1 MRYDDDVYL
10 IDDVWCRIR
19 AVKCE
24 FVSHSHI
31 LSHIFTQQRPCIV
44 LKTIFSNNDYLWSMY
59 AMIIIIPSSSSS
71 SSSVKSSSFIN
82 SHYPSLNSSH
92 TIITIILICITSTVT
107 FNHISALNSA
117 HTIIIITSLKWGIL
131 VTAVLL
137 SPSAKQWGHGLG
149 IVMTRE
155 IL

>member
-1 MRYDDDVYL
+1 
-10 IDDVWCRIR
+10 
-19 AVKCE
+19 
-24 FVSHSHI
+24 
-31 LSHIFTQQRPCIV
+31 
-44 LKTIFSNNDYLWSMY
+44 
-59 AMIIIIPSSSSS
+59 MIIIIPSSSSS

-137 SPSAKQWGHGLG
+137 SPSAKQ
-149 IVMTRE
+149 
-155 IL
+155 